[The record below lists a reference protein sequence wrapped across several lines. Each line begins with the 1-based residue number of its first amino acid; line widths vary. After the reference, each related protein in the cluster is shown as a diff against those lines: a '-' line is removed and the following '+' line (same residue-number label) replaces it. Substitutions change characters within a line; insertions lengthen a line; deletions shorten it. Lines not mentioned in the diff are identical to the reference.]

1 MSTEENKV
9 FDQARS
15 EAFTGRMVE
24 ILNSAALA
32 LMTSIGHQVGLF
44 DTMAG
49 LTAATSEQIARKAG
63 LQERYVREW
72 LGAMTTGRMIDHDPN
87 TETYTLRPEH
97 AAWLTRA
104 AGTNNLA
111 LQAQYIP
118 LLAQVEQD
126 IVACMHKGGGVP
138 YSAYPRFQQI
148 MAEESGA
155 VHDAGLIETILPL
168 VPGLVERLYTGI
180 NVLDVGCG
188 RGHAINLMAQA
199 FPNSQFLGLDF
210 SEEGIATGR
219 AEAERLGL
227 SNAHFEVQD
236 VARLDSHRQYDL
248 ITAFDAIH
256 DQAHPATVLQRIAT
270 ALSPNGVFLMVDIK
284 ASSKVGENLDHVL
297 GPFLYTVSCMH
308 CMTVSL
314 AYGGDG
320 LGTMWGEQLGR
331 QMLADA
337 GFTEVVVQ
345 QVPGDLFNNYF
356 IARISSVGTN
366 RHPVEKVAH

>member
-1 MSTEENKV
+1 MPSEENKV
-9 FDQARS
+9 LDQSKS
-15 EAFTGRMVE
+15 EAFAGRMVE
-24 ILNSAALA
+24 ILNSAALT

-49 LTAATSEQIARKAG
+49 LSAATSEQIASAAG

-72 LGAMTTGRMIDHDPN
+72 LGAMTTGRMIDHDSG
-87 TETYTLRPEH
+87 TETYILLPEH
-97 AAWLTRA
+97 AVWLTRA

-126 IVACMHKGGGVP
+126 IVACFRKGGGVP

-155 VHDAGLIETILPL
+155 VHDTALIETILPL
-168 VPGLVERLYTGI
+168 VPGLVERLHTDI

-199 FPNSQFLGLDF
+199 FPNSRFVGFDF
-210 SEEGIATGR
+210 SEEGIAAGQ
-219 AEAERLGL
+219 AEAARLGL
-227 SNAHFEVQD
+227 SNTRFEVQD
-236 VARLDSHRQYDL
+236 VARLGIHHQYDL

-256 DQAHPATVLQRIAT
+256 DQAHPATVLQEIAA
-270 ALSPNGVFLMVDIK
+270 ALRPNGVFLMVDIA
-284 ASSKVGENLDHVL
+284 ASSKVGENQDHLL

-314 AYGGDG
+314 AYGGAG
-320 LGTMWGEQLGR
+320 LGTMWGEQKAR

-337 GFTEVVVQ
+337 GFTEVMVQ
-345 QVPGDLFNNYF
+345 QIPGDLFNNYF
-356 IARISSVGTN
+356 IARTS
-366 RHPVEKVAH
+366 